1 MWRGPHG
8 AQLLVET
15 TPSPG
20 RSARG
25 GWEELHTV
33 LKRKYGARYRLRG
46 IADTR
51 LAGRPAAAWDFELD
65 TPAGTRRKRDVAVL
79 ASGRGYGILVSAP
92 AERFDVLRPQFDAV
106 LRSFTLPR

>member
-33 LKRKYGARYRLRG
+33 LKRKYGARYRLHG

-51 LAGRPAAAWDFELD
+51 LAGRPAATWDFDLD

-79 ASGRGYGILVSAP
+79 AAGRGYGILVSAP
-92 AERFDVLRPQFDAV
+92 AEGFDGLRPQFDAV

>member
-1 MWRGPHG
+1 
-8 AQLLVET
+8 
-15 TPSPG
+15 
-20 RSARG
+20 
-25 GWEELHTV
+25 LHTV

-51 LAGRPAAAWDFELD
+51 LAGRPAAVWDFDLD

-79 ASGRGYGILVSAP
+79 AAGRGYGILVSAP
-92 AERFDVLRPQFDAV
+92 AEGFDGLRPQFDAV

>member
-1 MWRGPHG
+1 
-8 AQLLVET
+8 
-15 TPSPG
+15 
-20 RSARG
+20 
-25 GWEELHTV
+25 LHAV

-51 LAGRPAAAWDFELD
+51 LAGRPAAVWDFELD

-79 ASGRGYGILVSAP
+79 AAGRGYGILVSAP
-92 AERFDVLRPQFDAV
+92 TAGFDGLWPQFDAA